1 MLYLTSK
8 GYSTEQA
15 AFALSAY
22 GVGAVA
28 GVLVGGT
35 LANRLGPRN
44 ATVLSMSGTC
54 LIMGAWLYLPSYP
67 VLVAA
72 AVIVALISQLYRPA
86 SATLLSDLTADD
98 RQVMTFA
105 LYRFGL
111 NLGATAA
118 PLLGLGLYD
127 LAGHQYRLV
136 FWGRGGGRAGLRRA
150 GLDLAPG
157 QGR

>member
-72 AVIVALISQLYRPA
+72 AVIVALISQLYRG
-86 SATLLSDLTADD
+86 LSDPALRPDRRRPPGDD
-98 RQVMTFA
+98 VRPV
-105 LYRFGL
+105 
-111 NLGATAA
+111 
-118 PLLGLGLYD
+118 P
-127 LAGHQYRLV
+127 V
-136 FWGRGGGRAGLRRA
+136 RA
-150 GLDLAPG
+150 
-157 QGR
+157 